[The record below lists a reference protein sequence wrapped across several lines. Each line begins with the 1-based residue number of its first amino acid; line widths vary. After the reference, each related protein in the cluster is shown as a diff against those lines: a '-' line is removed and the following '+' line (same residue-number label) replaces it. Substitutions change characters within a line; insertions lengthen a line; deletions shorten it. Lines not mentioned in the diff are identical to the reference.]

1 MSSFKPAALEKGQAV
16 STEDALKEEAAAKKS
31 PGKGESCKDQC
42 TQMLFLNV
50 TALQKGQAVLTE
62 DALKEKEA
70 AAKGHE
76 AAAAGGL
83 ASKSGD
89 RSASAPR
96 SRRAIEPVNTD
107 EVRPIRMV
115 RGFSSCRAEGRLS
128 GCLGQSP
135 SGL

>member
-1 MSSFKPAALEKGQAV
+1 MYS
-16 STEDALKEEAAAKKS
+16 
-31 PGKGESCKDQC
+31 
-42 TQMLFLNV
+42 MLFHNV

-76 AAAAGGL
+76 AAAAAGP

-115 RGFSSCRAEGRLS
+115 RGFNSCRSRVAYCRDVLGKAHLACELRFGMEGGRV
-128 GCLGQSP
+128 GKKIDFQ
-135 SGL
+135 